1 MVESSPTVDQL
12 LEQEQRLRFEK
23 FGVESGL
30 ELGGILLATA
40 LERDLPIVLDV
51 YCFGQ
56 TIFRAAL
63 PGSSVDNSEWIRR
76 KKNTVLRFSHS
87 SLYMGTL
94 CRTKASSLEGKFQV
108 GVQDYSSHGGS
119 FPIALREHGALIG
132 AVTVSGLP
140 QLEDHLLVVKAL
152 ERIMKRK

>member
-76 KKNTVLRFSHS
+76 KCGVGWVVFLGQVLCILGADPSH
-87 SLYMGTL
+87 
-94 CRTKASSLEGKFQV
+94 
-108 GVQDYSSHGGS
+108 
-119 FPIALREHGALIG
+119 
-132 AVTVSGLP
+132 
-140 QLEDHLLVVKAL
+140 
-152 ERIMKRK
+152 